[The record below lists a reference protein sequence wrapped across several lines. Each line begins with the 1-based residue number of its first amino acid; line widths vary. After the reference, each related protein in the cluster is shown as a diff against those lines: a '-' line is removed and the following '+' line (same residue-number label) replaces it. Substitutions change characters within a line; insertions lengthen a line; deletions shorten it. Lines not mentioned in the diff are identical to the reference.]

1 MNHENIS
8 LHDLLDRQADVCKQI
23 NNCKIL
29 KKQIFKSKSI
39 FELFKKAHKLVQNG
53 LTPEQA
59 NNDIQQE
66 IKKIQEDFLNI
77 DLEQDRLYQKLNEI
91 NIAIIN
97 KEKVSLRLVSI

>member
-8 LHDLLDRQADVCKQI
+8 LQDLLNRQADICKKI
-23 NNCKIL
+23 KNCKIS
-29 KKQIFKSKSI
+29 KKQIFESKSI
-39 FELFKKAHKLVQNG
+39 LELLKKAHKLVQNG

-77 DLEQDRLYQKLNEI
+77 DLEQDSLYQKLNEV
-91 NIAIIN
+91 NIAIIS
-97 KEKVSLRLVSI
+97 KEKSKSEVS